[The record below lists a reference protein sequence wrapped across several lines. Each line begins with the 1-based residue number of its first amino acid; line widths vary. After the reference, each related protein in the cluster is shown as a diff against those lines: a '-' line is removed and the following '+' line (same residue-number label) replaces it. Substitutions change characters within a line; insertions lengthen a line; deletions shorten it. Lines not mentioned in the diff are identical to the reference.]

1 MHELFNRTEL
11 LLGEETLKYMGNRKV
26 LIVGLGGVGAYAAEM
41 ICRAGIGNIL
51 IIDGDT
57 IDKSNINR
65 QLLALN
71 DNIGK
76 YKTDILE
83 QRLKK
88 INPEVSIRSITE
100 FIRNERITEILNE
113 GFDYVVDAIDILTH
127 KVTLIENCMNLKLPI
142 ISAMGAGGK
151 MDPTL
156 IQITDIEKSFNC
168 RLAKMVRKRLHR
180 KNIFGGFKVVFSP
193 ENVNGSIIKP
203 DENADSFL
211 TAKSTV
217 GTISYM
223 PAIFGCL
230 CSSVVIQTFV
240 NQFNQRHKS

>member
-11 LLGEETLKYMGNRKV
+11 LLGKNSLQFMASRKV

-41 ICRAGIGNIL
+41 ICRAGIGNML

-65 QLLALN
+65 QILALN

-76 YKTDILE
+76 NKTDVLE
-83 QRLKK
+83 QRLKN
-88 INPEVSIRSITE
+88 INPNICVKTITE
-100 FIRNERITEILNE
+100 YIRNERILEILSE
-113 GFDYVVDAIDILTH
+113 GFDYVIDAIDILTH
-127 KVTLIENCMNLKLPI
+127 KVTLIENCMKLKLPV

-151 MDPTL
+151 IDPTM

-168 RLAKMVRKRLHR
+168 KLAKIVRKRLHR
-180 KNIFGGFKVVFSP
+180 KNIYGGFQVVFSP
-193 ENVNGSIIKP
+193 ENVNGDIIKA

-211 TAKSTV
+211 TAKSTI

-223 PAIFGCL
+223 PAIFGCF
-230 CSSVVIQTFV
+230 CASVVVQTFI
-240 NQFNQRHKS
+240 NQFKQRVNV